1 MRRIPPG
8 MKSPGLLMVMLT
20 VLNCTVSLADETK
33 PAADAM
39 SRMDRTLIKEPKYE
53 SAPKYALMVLG
64 ITAETRVWMVEDGRR
79 LFVDRNANGDLTDD
93 GPPIEPSDFRQLAAL
108 SWDFNYVLDAI
119 TPADGSRHTQFY
131 LIRWNYGDKEDS
143 YGLSINVDEKR
154 PMYAGWFGTFWSAQ
168 REKTPVIRLG
178 GSFVPRLLR
187 DRTFSIGAGPQRL
200 SLGFINPGS
209 GEGAQSRLSIDA
221 LPMDVVPVVHV
232 EWPVAEGA
240 PPLRTTHPLNER
252 CCYWD
257 YYTTKFEVPKGAAV
271 GKAKATVEIP
281 VVTPPIVLKSP
292 AFEVGVTAAMN
303 EPGAA
308 K

>member
-1 MRRIPPG
+1 
-8 MKSPGLLMVMLT
+8 MKTTTPALAVMLMT
-20 VLNCTVSLADETK
+20 ALGGAVSLADEAK

-39 SRMDRTLIKEPKYE
+39 SHIDRTLIKEPNYD
-53 SAPKYALMVLG
+53 STPKYGLIVLG
-64 ITAETRVWMVEDGRR
+64 ITAETKVWMVEDGGR
-79 LFVDRNANGDLTDD
+79 LFVDKNANGDLTDD
-93 GPPIEPSDFRQLAAL
+93 GPPLEKTHLRKHTEL
-108 SWDFNYVLDAI
+108 SWDCDYVLDAI
-119 TPADGSRHTQFY
+119 TPADGSRHTQFQMR
-131 LIRWNYGDKEDS
+131 RWNYGDEEDS
-143 YGLSINVDEKR
+143 YGLSVTVDGKR

-168 REKTPVIRLG
+168 REKTPVIRFG

-187 DRTFSIGAGPQRL
+187 DRKFSIGAGPQRL

-209 GEGAQSRLSIDA
+209 GEGAHSRLSIDA

-232 EWPVAEGA
+232 EWPVAEGS

-257 YYTTKFEVPKGAAV
+257 FYTTKFEVPKGAV
-271 GKAKATVEIP
+271 IGKAKATVEIP
-281 VVTPPIVLKSP
+281 AVTPPIVLTTQ
-292 AFEVGVTAAMN
+292 AFEIGVT